1 MSKLQSTVDGQTIQ
15 FLPLPKIFSTLS
27 SDLPSGRVDLKN
39 GEFAYWRLHRN
50 LLELKNKKKN
60 MKDIIGRLVSAF
72 KSVVQSKDFL
82 NHYGLAKAPDVA
94 SDNDLS
100 VLFRNLLNLNTN
112 RVTYTSTYFGNA
124 KPRVE
129 TIQVALGNLVFL
141 NANKGLE
148 KEVDTKGLKGTLW
161 LDHKKPEAFYK
172 FTVLSP
178 VVNLQDF
185 ISADRLA
192 QEVITKIKQNLPD
205 LAGAVK
211 IEFNKGQFNNY
222 LDRGLEQLADKHNG
236 AKNTKQGKKRG
247 ESSALTHVDEAAFI
261 KTHTVVAGESLS
273 KIAHQAYGN
282 GKLWRGIFKA
292 NADKIENPDLIYPD
306 QVFVI
311 PDRATAQR
319 LTDEVLAEEAAKV
332 APVETNVAEPLSAE
346 RLENF
351 DRVFV
356 EIEEA
361 KDMELTAFL
370 ESFDPK
376 KYAENSYAM
385 VKDNGELVKLINRDG
400 SWKPAGECLNETTVA
415 AIESTQA
422 GAADDE
428 RFALKA

>member
-1 MSKLQSTVDGQTIQ
+1 MSKLQSTVEGQIIQ
-15 FLPLPKIFSTLS
+15 FLPLPKIFSTLA

-60 MKDIIGRLVSAF
+60 LKEIVSRLVGSF
-72 KSVVQSKDFL
+72 KSIVQSKDFL
-82 NHYGLAKAPDVA
+82 NHYGLSKAPDVA
-94 SDNDLS
+94 SDADLA

-141 NANKGLE
+141 NATKGLE

-161 LDHKKPEAFYK
+161 LDHNKPDAFYK

-178 VVNLQDF
+178 VVSLQDF

-192 QEVITKIKQNLPD
+192 QEVITKIKQNLPE
-205 LAGAVK
+205 LASAVK

-222 LDRGLEQLADKHNG
+222 LDRGLEQLANKHNG
-236 AKNTKQGKKRG
+236 DNKGKQSKKRG
-247 ESSALTHVDEAAFI
+247 ETAVVTQVDEAAFI

-273 KIAHQAYGN
+273 KIAHLAYGN

-292 NADKIENPDLIYPD
+292 NADKIDNPDLIHPG

-311 PDRATAQR
+311 PERATAQR
-319 LTDEVLAEEAAKV
+319 LTDEYLAEEAAR
-332 APVETNVAEPLSAE
+332 AAAAATQATEETNVAEKVYRELESA
-346 RLENF
+346 R
-351 DRVFV
+351 
-356 EIEEA
+356 
-361 KDMELTAFL
+361 DMGLDAFL
-370 ESFDPK
+370 ESHDPK
-376 KYAENSYAM
+376 DHDENTYA
-385 VKDNGELVKLINRDG
+385 LVLLESGDRIKLINRDG
-400 SWKPAGECLNETTVA
+400 SWKPAGECLNAATVS
-415 AIESTQA
+415 AIAEGQA
-422 GAADDE
+422 LAEGAADDE